1 MLHQKKHD
9 SFAGCSHQAYWD
21 PWTIALGCDSLHIAH
36 PQYSHQNGQNCLE
49 NASCMPRGFYF
60 HHGPARR
67 LVITDHWTWN
77 SVPSPMIET
86 LKWPPRIPWIQRCQ
100 PLQGSHHLRAVDG
113 FGGGAKPVKMWGR
126 CADKAGT
133 TLCFWIQASVT
144 NYISLSLNPTWY
156 HLLLPPEVLAT
167 QGLKS
172 DIGHN
177 TAWDSQ
183 NQHEDH
189 MKIIRIILSSP
200 SAFGQGSKSPNS
212 SATCCGQKASMKLS
226 LGPKSNLSHIVLIR
240 LTKAIRRHKHER
252 LTPRSKPDTNY
263 MRRSQGI
270 GWKRRDRKQMQ
281 PTLRSWHCMR
291 RPCAPST

>member
-1 MLHQKKHD
+1 MLHACQEASIFTMD
-9 SFAGCSHQAYWD
+9 LQEDVS
-21 PWTIALGCDSLHIAH
+21 SLI
-36 PQYSHQNGQNCLE
+36 S
-49 NASCMPRGFYF
+49 
-60 HHGPARR
+60 
-67 LVITDHWTWN
+67 WTWN

-100 PLQGSHHLRAVDG
+100 PLQGSHHLRHGDG
-113 FGGGAKPVKMWGR
+113 FGGGAKPLKMWFGEAGALTKLGR
-126 CADKAGT
+126 RFVFGSRPRLA
-133 TLCFWIQASVT
+133 

-172 DIGHN
+172 DSHN

-212 SATCCGQKASMKLS
+212 SATCCGQKASMKPP
-226 LGPKSNLSHIVLIR
+226 LGE
-240 LTKAIRRHKHER
+240 A
-252 LTPRSKPDTNY
+252 
-263 MRRSQGI
+263 
-270 GWKRRDRKQMQ
+270 
-281 PTLRSWHCMR
+281 
-291 RPCAPST
+291 